1 MVDLRDERPLSQRTE
16 VVFEI
21 NLELV
26 GNLREE
32 NAALRGKLGKVKE
45 EKVEIEVKNKY
56 THTRT
61 TQTAS
66 NVKKEPEK

>member
-1 MVDLRDERPLSQRTE
+1 M
-16 VVFEI
+16 
-21 NLELV
+21 V